1 MTDLT
6 PNPPSSAAAPAR
18 HTDWSTKDTLALLA
32 RPLNDLVFEA
42 QSLHRQHF
50 DPNAIQ
56 ASALLSI
63 KTGGCPEDCGYC
75 AQSLKNDTSLEPG
88 GLIALQEVVDAA
100 KTAKAQGASRF
111 CMGAAWRRP
120 GDSSLTRVI
129 EMIEAVR
136 ALGLETCATLGMLT
150 PKQATRLKECGL
162 DYYNH
167 NIDTSPEHYAK
178 IITTRTFEDRL
189 DTLDHVRE
197 AGINVC
203 SGVILGMGES
213 RTDRA
218 NMLRVLANQPEHP
231 QSVPINLLVPIEGT
245 PLENTLP
252 LETFE
257 LVRVV
262 AAARIMM
269 PRAYVRLSAGRESL
283 SDEAQALCFLAGANS
298 FFHGE
303 QLLTTPNAGPERDA
317 DLLEKLGMTTQAPSN
332 PGPRAVE

>member
-1 MTDLT
+1 M
-6 PNPPSSAAAPAR
+6 
-18 HTDWSTKDTLALLA
+18 DWTIADALALLN
-32 RPLNDLVFEA
+32 RPFNDLLFEA
-42 QSLHRQHF
+42 QSIHRQHF
-50 DPNAIQ
+50 DPNEIQ

-75 AQSLKNDTSLEPG
+75 AQSMKNDSSVDPG
-88 GLIALQEVVDAA
+88 GLIALQEVIEAA
-100 KTAKAQGASRF
+100 TAAKAQGASRF

-120 GDSSLTRVI
+120 GNSSLSRVI

-136 ALGLETCATLGMLT
+136 ALGLETCGTLGMLT
-150 PKQATRLKECGL
+150 PDQATRLKDSGL

-167 NIDTSPEHYAK
+167 NIDTSPEYYAK
-178 IITTRTFEDRL
+178 IITTRTFQDRL
-189 DTLDHVRE
+189 DTLNHVRE

-213 RTDRA
+213 FEDRA
-218 NMLRVLANQPEHP
+218 KMLRVLANQPEHP
-231 QSVPINLLVPIEGT
+231 QSVPINLLVPIKGT
-245 PLENTLP
+245 PLENTPP
-252 LETFE
+252 LDIFE

-269 PRAYVRLSAGRESL
+269 PRAYVRLSAGREAM

-303 QLLTTPNAGPERDA
+303 QLLTTPNAKPGRDA
-317 DLLEKLGMTTQAPSN
+317 GLLKRLGVTLEKPSN
-332 PGPRAVE
+332 L

>member
-1 MTDLT
+1 MTDLKTHPQSPT
-6 PNPPSSAAAPAR
+6 PASDLR
-18 HTDWSTKDTLALLA
+18 TDWTIKDALALLA
-32 RPLNDLVFEA
+32 LPFNDLLFEA
-42 QSLHRQHF
+42 QSIHRQNF
-50 DPNAIQ
+50 APNEIQ

-75 AQSLKNDTSLEPG
+75 AQSLKNDSSIDPG

-189 DTLDHVRE
+189 DTLKHVRN

-245 PLENTLP
+245 PLENTPP

-303 QLLTTPNAGPERDA
+303 QLLTTPNAGPKRDA
-317 DLLEKLGMTTQAPSN
+317 DLLEQLGMTTEEPST

>member
-6 PNPPSSAAAPAR
+6 PNPQSPAPAPALR
-18 HTDWSTKDTLALLA
+18 MDWTIADALALLN
-32 RPLNDLVFEA
+32 RPFNDLLFEA
-42 QSLHRQHF
+42 QSIHRQHF
-50 DPNAIQ
+50 DPNEIQ

-75 AQSLKNDTSLEPG
+75 AQSMKNDSSVDPG
-88 GLIALQEVVDAA
+88 GLIALQEVIEAA
-100 KTAKAQGASRF
+100 TAAKAQGASRF

-120 GDSSLTRVI
+120 GNSSLSRVI

-150 PKQATRLKECGL
+150 PDQATRLKDSGL

-167 NIDTSPEHYAK
+167 NIDTSPEYYAK
-178 IITTRTFEDRL
+178 IITTRTFQDRL
-189 DTLDHVRE
+189 DTLNHVRE

-213 RTDRA
+213 FEDRA
-218 NMLRVLANQPEHP
+218 KMLRVLANQPEHP
-231 QSVPINLLVPIEGT
+231 QSVPINLLVPIKGT
-245 PLENTLP
+245 PLENTPP
-252 LETFE
+252 LDIFE

-269 PRAYVRLSAGRESL
+269 PRAYVRLSAGREAM

-303 QLLTTPNAGPERDA
+303 QLLTTPNAKPGRDA
-317 DLLEKLGMTTQAPSN
+317 GLLKRLGVTLEKPSN
-332 PGPRAVE
+332 L

>member
-6 PNPPSSAAAPAR
+6 INPPSAAPGHALR
-18 HTDWSTKDTLALLA
+18 TDWSIKDALSLLK

-42 QSLHRQHF
+42 QSVHRQHF
-50 DPNAIQ
+50 DPNEIQ

-63 KTGGCPEDCGYC
+63 KTGGCPEDCSYC
-75 AQSLKNDTSLEPG
+75 AQSMKNDSSLDPG
-88 GLIALQEVVDAA
+88 GLIALQKVVEAA
-100 KTAKAQGASRF
+100 KAAKAQGASRF

-120 GDSSLTRVI
+120 GNSSLSRVI

-150 PKQATRLKECGL
+150 PDQAARLKDCGL

-178 IITTRTFEDRL
+178 IITTRTFQDRL
-189 DTLDHVRE
+189 DTLDHVRN

-203 SGVILGMGES
+203 SGVILGMGEKPE
-213 RTDRA
+213 DRA
-218 NMLRVLANQPEHP
+218 KMLRVLANQPEHP
-231 QSVPINLLVPIEGT
+231 QSVPINLLVPIKGT
-245 PLENTLP
+245 PLQNTPP
-252 LETFE
+252 LDVFE

-269 PRAYVRLSAGRESL
+269 PRAYVRLSAGREAI

-303 QLLTTPNAGPERDA
+303 QLLTTTNAEPGRDA
-317 DLLEKLGMTTQAPSN
+317 GLLKRLGMSIKDPTSL
-332 PGPRAVE
+332 